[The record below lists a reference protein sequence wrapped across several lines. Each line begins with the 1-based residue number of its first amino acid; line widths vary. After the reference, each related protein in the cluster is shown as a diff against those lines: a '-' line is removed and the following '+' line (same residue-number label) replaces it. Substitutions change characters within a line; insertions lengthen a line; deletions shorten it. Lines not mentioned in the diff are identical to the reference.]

1 MTDIVCITSSAG
13 AWRDV
18 SDAADLAQ
26 AAKSHPHQMAG
37 NGDVRHHQHNSQ
49 THRRQISPLYQP
61 ARAQSH
67 RQWQVSVRINNFEP
81 AEIAL
86 VDPFEESEYK
96 SVFEQYLRN
105 TDRPPWSPRS
115 LLLDDNGIDDV
126 SRAEDLIQAYGETL
140 LAQLNLRTGLFAPGA
155 KEVQLYITERH
166 EPDGDAA
173 AASKLAG
180 IHCLAWELL
189 ESIQLTRVPKLRLK
203 VTRVADLPSYPGY
216 ALLHIPQPLAAVQ
229 ADSGA
234 TFKILL
240 VIARDFNKTGADQDP
255 EPDLAQWPLMSMQKK
270 LRSRLLLEVVRPG
283 SMEELTGHLRTR
295 MLQGVQF
302 NLVHFDLHGRIM
314 PDESGQAVPW
324 LLFAKRHY
332 ATQTNGFHVPQTRL
346 AKAEAVV
353 DLLAEHQVENV
364 VLNACLSAYNHAGS
378 MTNLAHHF
386 LRRGIHNISAMWF
399 YVHWQTVTTY
409 LDTFYEL
416 LLLRGK
422 DFHIAAQRGREAIRM
437 APTMRA
443 GRACQDHFLCVNY
456 TRRGNYGEELS
467 VSREPSPAP
476 SAISQTSSTS
486 NTSNKSYWAG
496 RRKPSTPRLA
506 GSLIIGD
513 EPVMRMKLH
522 LLELEYKLMTFR
534 IVYASDLM
542 RAGSD
547 LSGTMERMVSM
558 WLSTNMIDEVY
569 YYKAKDFARRKYVS
583 STVPYRDKRSR
594 ASNGG
599 YLQLL
604 FPKPVKALRHTLH
617 VIRDVDDVV
626 DPGWQ
631 MDEAENHKSEERRVM
646 AQEGLQRFAR
656 KLHTEEESYLVFLGS
671 QDAQWWRRYLQ
682 HLHGAWWLHM
692 PWSFT
697 ASNRYLRDESQRS
710 SASASLRRESS
721 SSLYLQQR

>member
-1 MTDIVCITSSAG
+1 MDVVYITSLTG
-13 AWRDV
+13 AAHGLDE
-18 SDAADLAQ
+18 SAADVALGHNLAK
-26 AAKSHPHQMAG
+26 AS
-37 NGDVRHHQHNSQ
+37 NGSAR
-49 THRRQISPLYQP
+49 HRRQISPLYSP
-61 ARAQSH
+61 REIQSRRKWH
-67 RQWQVSVRINNFEP
+67 VSVRINNFEP
-81 AEIAL
+81 SAITL
-86 VDPFEESEYK
+86 VDPFEEAEYK
-96 SVFEQYLRN
+96 EVFEQYLRN
-105 TDRPPWSPRS
+105 TDRPPWSPRN
-115 LLLDDNGIDDV
+115 LALDDNGTDHV
-126 SRAEDLIQAYGETL
+126 SRTEDLIQAYGETL

-155 KEVQLYITERH
+155 KEVLLYVTEQYVG
-166 EPDGDAA
+166 GDET
-173 AASKLAG
+173 SYKKAG

-189 ESIQLTRVPKLRLK
+189 ESVQVPRVPKLQLR

-216 ALLHIPQPLAAVQ
+216 SLLRIPQPLAAIQ
-229 ADSGA
+229 ADSSA
-234 TFKILL
+234 MFKVLL
-240 VIARDFNKTGADQDP
+240 VIARDFSKMGTDQDP

-283 SMEELTGHLRTR
+283 SFEELAAHLRAR
-295 MLQGVQF
+295 MAQGVQF

-314 PDESGQAVPW
+314 PDESGRKVPW

-378 MTNLAHHF
+378 MTNLAHQL

-409 LDTFYEL
+409 LDTFYEQ

-422 DFHIAAQRGREAIRM
+422 DFHIAAQRGREAIRK

-443 GRACQDHFLCVNY
+443 GRPCQDHFLCVNY
-456 TRRGNYGEELS
+456 TRQRDFGDE
-467 VSREPSPAP
+467 VDITREPSPAP
-476 SAISQTSSTS
+476 SAVSQASSTS
-486 NTSNKSYWAG
+486 NTSNKSYRSGG

-506 GSLIIGD
+506 DSLIIGD

-534 IVYASDLM
+534 IVYASDLL
-542 RAGSD
+542 RQGSD
-547 LSGTMERMVSM
+547 LSGTLERMIGM
-558 WLSTNMIDEVY
+558 WLSTNMLDEVY

-583 STVPYRDKRSR
+583 GTAVPYRDKRSR

-604 FPKPVKALRHTLH
+604 FQTKPVKALRHTLH

-631 MDEAENHKSEERRVM
+631 MDEAENQKNEERRVL

-656 KLHTEEESYLVFLGS
+656 RLHTEEESYLVFLGS

-682 HLHGAWWLHM
+682 HLHGAWWLLM

-697 ASNRYLRDESQRS
+697 ANRRYVRDEPQRLS
-710 SASASLRRESS
+710 LGMGSRRQSGASLYSQPS
-721 SSLYLQQR
+721 